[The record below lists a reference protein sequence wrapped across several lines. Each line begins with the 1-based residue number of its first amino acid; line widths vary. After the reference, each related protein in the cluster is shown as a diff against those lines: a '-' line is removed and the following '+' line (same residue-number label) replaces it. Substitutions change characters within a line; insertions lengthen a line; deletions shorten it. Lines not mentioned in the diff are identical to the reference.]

1 MDENEEVVEVQE
13 GETGDESVT
22 LSKAEFEKLNQT
34 IGAYKKEI
42 KDFKKG
48 KEETPTQSNEPDYA
62 KIAYLQTSQVTHPD
76 DQNYVMA
83 EANRLKMPLTDI
95 LQMEHV
101 KAKLASENDA
111 RVSQDGMPKGSGR
124 TGKGGKGDVEYYLA
138 HENEIPPTL
147 ELHNKVIDAR
157 MKQQSDDNKFSS
169 VPFIG

>member
-1 MDENEEVVEVQE
+1 MDETEEVVDVQE
-13 GETGDESVT
+13 EQTEDETVV

-48 KEETPTQSNEPDYA
+48 KEETPQQSSEPDYA

-76 DQNYVMA
+76 DQNYVLT

-101 KAKLASENDA
+101 KAKLASDNDA
-111 RVSQDGMPKGSGR
+111 RISQDGMPKGSGR
-124 TGKGGKGDVEYYLA
+124 KGGGGKGDVEYYLA
-138 HENEIPPTL
+138 HPEIQPDNL
-147 ELHNKVIDAR
+147 ELHNKVIEAR
-157 MKQQSDDNKFSS
+157 MKQQTDDNKFSS
-169 VPFIG
+169 VPFLG